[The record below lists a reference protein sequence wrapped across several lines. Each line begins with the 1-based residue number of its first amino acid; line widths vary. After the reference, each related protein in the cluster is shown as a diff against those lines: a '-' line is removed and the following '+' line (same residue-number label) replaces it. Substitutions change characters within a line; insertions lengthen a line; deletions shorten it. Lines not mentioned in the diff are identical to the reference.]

1 MIIEALFALSLAAAP
16 DETFDLA
23 GARIGLGYTELRQQ
37 YPEMLCD
44 VSCSDR
50 TARVLGLPGNLWV
63 GIGDR
68 AVNQLAFR
76 FVPTL
81 TEQEATRVSS
91 AYKARFGEPTGR
103 NALDGCEEWDRP
115 GGAIVLC
122 VADGMSLTYWK
133 DENWGVTQSDIP
145 DDT

>member
-1 MIIEALFALSLAAAP
+1 MIIEALFALALATAQ

-37 YPEMLCD
+37 YSETLCD

-50 TARVLGLPGNLWV
+50 TAKVLGRAGNLWV
-63 GIGDR
+63 GIGDG
-68 AVNQLAFR
+68 AVNQVAFR

-91 AYKARFGEPTGR
+91 AYKARFGEPARR
-103 NALDGCEEWDRP
+103 NALDGCEEWDRL

-133 DENWGVTQSDIP
+133 DENWGVTPSKLP